1 MSNIFGLLQTGVSG
15 LNTSQAGIDVT
26 GHNIA
31 NVNTEGYSRQKINIT
46 TNPPYDVASGVFGR
60 GATVESVERIYDDML
75 AGNLR
80 QEESSLSYWENLQT
94 KLEQVEIYFNELE
107 QGSGLGDALKNYFN
121 AWQELANT
129 APDNSDEAM
138 VKRFDLIAKT
148 TTLTQKMQESY
159 RALEEIRSESD
170 KNIEESVKEANNII
184 NNIASLNKEIARVES
199 SGNNAN
205 DLRDKRELLL
215 NDLSKIMN
223 ISTVKTQNGTINVYS
238 AGNMLIDGSQAN
250 KLYTVANKENNGH
263 LDIYWG
269 ASPGNEPTTN
279 ITEKIT
285 SGSLSA
291 ELKSR
296 DDVVLGYEKDLNNL
310 ASTIIS
316 STNRLHSTGQG
327 LSRLQQIT
335 STNGVI
341 NPEYTFSEDPG
352 KLPYDVK
359 NGTFRIEVYS
369 DNGDVLN
376 TYDIEVDPET
386 DSMNSI
392 IQKISAVDGDSGGG
406 DIQAY
411 IAADNSIK
419 ISTESPK
426 TFAFTEDT
434 SNFLVAAGLNGYF
447 KGSDASDIQVHDLVK
462 NNPAFIA
469 TGKTGAVGDNQVA
482 LEIANIKFEKVFNMP
497 ELTIEE
503 FYSAFASKIGSDKHQ
518 VDTFVQTKESTVQQL
533 SLRLEEVK
541 GVSIDEEFT
550 NLIKFQKAYEANS
563 RYITAVDQ
571 MIDRLINGTGMVGR

>member
-75 AGNLR
+75 ASNLR
-80 QEESSLSYWENLQT
+80 HEGSSLSYWENLQT
-94 KLEQVEIYFNELE
+94 KLEHVEIYFNELE
-107 QGSGLGDALKNYFN
+107 QGSGLGDALKDYFN

-138 VKRFDLIAKT
+138 VKRYDLIAKT
-148 TTLTQKMQESY
+148 TTMTQKMQESY
-159 RALEEIRSESD
+159 SALEEIRSESD
-170 KNIEESVKEANNII
+170 KNIEESIKEVNSILD
-184 NNIASLNKEIARVES
+184 NIASLNKEIVRMES

-205 DLRDKRELLL
+205 DLRDKRDLLL
-215 NDLSKIMN
+215 NDLSKIIDIN
-223 ISTVKTQNGTINVYS
+223 SVETHNGAVSVFS
-238 AGNMLIDGSQAN
+238 AGNMLVDGPQAN

-269 ASPGNEPTTN
+269 SALNNQPTTN
-279 ITEKIT
+279 ITDKIT
-285 SGSLSA
+285 SGSLAS

-296 DDVVLGYEKDLNNL
+296 DGIVLGYVNDLNNF

-316 STNRLHSTGQG
+316 ATNQLHSTGQG

-369 DNGDVLN
+369 DSGDVLN
-376 TYDIEVDPET
+376 TYDIEVDPKT

-447 KGSDASDIQVHDLVK
+447 KGSDASDIQMHDLVK
-462 NNPAFIA
+462 NNPNFIA

-482 LEIANIKFEKVFNMP
+482 QEIANIKFEKVFNMP

-518 VDTFVQTKESTVQQL
+518 VDTFVQTKQSTVQQL
-533 SLRLEEVK
+533 SLRLEEVR